1 VTCCDA
7 EYRRFASTQNDFFD
21 FIRGI
26 RTLMRVLL
34 VDHDAEGLE
43 AIARAIRGVLELDC
57 VTSKGDALLL
67 MRQNTYDVLIACE
80 RAVDG
85 SGLDLLGRTTRTA
98 VPLKRIFAAAP
109 DRLQLLGPR
118 LAPFK
123 VQRTIN
129 YPIDLEELWL
139 AIAQVTGGP
148 DDETDGTIERVVL
161 DERGIPSAGTTPRGP
176 IPPRPPASLGGVRTA
191 PAPAPAPIQTVAVA
205 ASGGGRAATARVA
218 QPAPEPPLRAPPP
231 PRAPPPVARPQAPPQ
246 QMRAPAPPMQ
256 PIPPMPMQPPM
267 SSVPA
272 PRAELADWTPEK
284 PAEDDFAQVAA
295 QARLGVQ
302 RKVVDE
308 VSRRKRQRL
317 LTASVSAVVVAG
329 VIVFLIEK
337 FYDPDARALEKA
349 INAEVTRMTE
359 QQKVTD
365 NLTLIEIEIEKAI
378 MDNDLDAARSELAR
392 LVAESPN
399 HPRREFL
406 QASIDRAAEL
416 QKLSARGQSTAPA
429 AVIAAPAA
437 APEHSRPRVADR
449 APATAPERVATRTPE
464 HTAAPR
470 ATTEAPSSQSR
481 TYGAPI
487 SEPPR
492 APTIALDSPINSPP
506 TTAAIRRDN
515 NFGGRTVEASDAASR
530 AESPQSTL
538 PASAS
543 PPASGSAVAIPS
555 VAPPAAQAPPAPV
568 DVTPAKIVKRVT
580 PVVTADVARKA
591 SGYVVVRFDVGDNGR
606 VSNVE
611 VLEST
616 PPGVF
621 DDAALT
627 AVRKWVYEPRKENG
641 VPVISQAKARLV
653 FDMANK

>member
-1 VTCCDA
+1 
-7 EYRRFASTQNDFFD
+7 
-21 FIRGI
+21 
-26 RTLMRVLL
+26 
-34 VDHDAEGLE
+34 
-43 AIARAIRGVLELDC
+43 VLELDC

-67 MRQNTYDVLIACE
+67 LRQNTYDVLIACE

-109 DRLQLLGPR
+109 ERLQLLGPR

-176 IPPRPPASLGGVRTA
+176 IPPRPPAPLGGVRTA
-191 PAPAPAPIQTVAVA
+191 PTPAPVPAPIQTVAVA

-267 SSVPA
+267 SSAPA
-272 PRAELADWTPEK
+272 PRAELADWTPEPP
-284 PAEDDFAQVAA
+284 PADDFAQIAA

-337 FYDPDARALEKA
+337 FYDPDARAREKA
-349 INAEVTRMTE
+349 IAAEVTRMTE

-392 LVAESPN
+392 LVVESPN
-399 HPRREFL
+399 HPRRDFL

-416 QKLSARGQSTAPA
+416 QKLAARGQSTAPA
-429 AVIAAPAA
+429 AVIAVPAA
-437 APEHSRPRVADR
+437 APERSQPRFAER
-449 APATAPERVATRTPE
+449 AAARAPERVATRTPE
-464 HTAAPR
+464 RTAATR
-470 ATTEAPSSQSR
+470 ATNEAPSSKSR

-492 APTIALDSPINSPP
+492 APSIALDSPINSQP

-515 NFGGRTVEASDAASR
+515 NFGGRTVEASDAAGSR
-530 AESPQSTL
+530 AESPQSAL
-538 PASAS
+538 PTSAN
-543 PPASGSAVAIPS
+543 PPASGSAVAVPP

-580 PVVTADVARKA
+580 PVVTADIARKA

-611 VLEST
+611 VVEST

-621 DDAALT
+621 DDAALS

-641 VPVISQAKARLV
+641 VPVVSQAKARLV
-653 FDMANK
+653 FDMANNK